1 MQAVEFGTYVDNGII
16 EIPMEYRNDY
26 SHDVRVIL
34 LKDNAD
40 KADKEPSIRE
50 RIASAERLLELPLE
64 TPCRLTTLKTNGWQG
79 NESIAGYQ
87 CPD

>member
-50 RIASAERLLELPLE
+50 RIASAERLVGIASGNPMSFDDIKNE
-64 TPCRLTTLKTNGWQG
+64 RLARQ
-79 NESIAGYQ
+79 
-87 CPD
+87 

>member
-50 RIASAERLLELPLE
+50 RIASAERLVGIASGNPMSLDDIKNE
-64 TPCRLTTLKTNGWQG
+64 RLARQ
-79 NESIAGYQ
+79 
-87 CPD
+87 